1 MKLET
6 SGSPIA
12 PSRIADTVIPTW
24 TVEMNRTGSSIS
36 RSAVFAPRPPRAARS
51 SSRLRRPVTS
61 AYSAATKIAFP
72 STSRNTT
79 TMRRAVLTRGWWCLD
94 RNGSA
99 PRGAPVLGGWSSTI
113 DQAAV

>member
-24 TVEMNRTGSSIS
+24 TVEMNRPG
-36 RSAVFAPRPPRAARS
+36 RPSAGAPCFAPRPPRAARS

-61 AYSAATKIAFP
+61 AYSAVTKTAFP

-79 TMRRAVLTRGWWCLD
+79 TMRRAVLTRVGWCWTETA
-94 RNGSA
+94 A
-99 PRGAPVLGGWSSTI
+99 PLVGRRY
-113 DQAAV
+113 